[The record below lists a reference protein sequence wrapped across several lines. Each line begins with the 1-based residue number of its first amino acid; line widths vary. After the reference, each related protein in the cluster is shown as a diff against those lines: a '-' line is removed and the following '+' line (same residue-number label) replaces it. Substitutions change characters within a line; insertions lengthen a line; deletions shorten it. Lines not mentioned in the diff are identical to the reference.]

1 MVVGASSGTDS
12 LVKKTS
18 VSVLIADNS
27 AEIRSEI
34 KKILEFSCG
43 KLKILE
49 TDNGVDAVKLYM
61 ANKPDLTILDLNTP
75 RATGAEALQT
85 ILKVNIKARVILL
98 GKKGSMDFLS
108 ARKLG
113 AREWI
118 SKPLDRVVVNNI
130 VSKIM
135 CQSW

>member
-12 LVKKTS
+12 LVKKNA
-18 VSVLIADNS
+18 VSVLIADS
-27 AEIRSEI
+27 SPEIRSEI

-43 KLKILE
+43 KLKIIE
-49 TDNGVDAVKLYM
+49 ADNGVDAVKLYM
-61 ANKPDLTILDLNTP
+61 ANKPELTILDLNTP
-75 RATGAEALQT
+75 RATGVEALQA
-85 ILKVNIKARVILL
+85 ILKLNLKARVILL
-98 GKKGSMDFLS
+98 GQKGSMDFLS

-130 VSKIM
+130 VSKILY
-135 CQSW
+135 QSW